1 LSLKA
6 IACGGFFLAAGKL
19 NAEEKKE
26 EERKRESGRQK
37 AKMEAGTA
45 LPF

>member
-26 EERKRESGRQK
+26 RKRESGRQK

-45 LPF
+45 LPL